1 MRYLPIGAAV
11 VVGGLLLGLVLI
23 RLLENGMIFHPARY
37 PLGEWDH
44 PQRLGVSVE
53 ELDFRTAD
61 GLLLHGWWFASAT
74 ATDDGPVVLWA
85 HGNAGNLTG
94 RAPHAQVLADEGVSV
109 FLFDYRGYG
118 RSEGEPDEEG
128 IYQDTEAAYEFLTE
142 QRQISPQRVVLLGR
156 SLGSAPAARLSTRVP
171 HAGMILVSPLPS
183 AKRMARRMFAGLPV
197 DWFGTAKFPVIEWV
211 AQRKRPLL
219 VIHGNLDQVVPL
231 KYGREVFAAA
241 AEPKEFLLLE
251 GVGHNDI
258 LLSGGRRYLDRVVAF
273 ARAAV
278 AGR

>member
-11 VVGGLLLGLVLI
+11 VVGGLLLGFVLV
-23 RLLENGMIFHPARY
+23 RLLENSMIFHPARY
-37 PLGEWDH
+37 PVGEWD
-44 PQRLGVSVE
+44 PQRLGVSIE
-53 ELDFRTAD
+53 QLEFRTAD
-61 GLLLHGWWFASAT
+61 GLLLHGWWFASA
-74 ATDDGPVVLWA
+74 AAADDGPVVLWA
-85 HGNAGNLTG
+85 HGNAHNLTG
-94 RAPHAQVLADEGVSV
+94 RARHAQVLADEGVPV

-118 RSEGEPDEEG
+118 RSEGEPGEEG
-128 IYQDTEAAYEFLTE
+128 IYQDIEAAYEFLTE

-171 HAGMILVSPLPS
+171 HAGTILVSPLPS

-197 DWFGTAKFPVIEWV
+197 DWFGTVKFPVIEWV

-251 GVGHNDI
+251 GTGHNDI

>member
-1 MRYLPIGAAV
+1 MRYLPIGATI

-23 RLLENGMIFHPARY
+23 RLLENGMIFSPARY
-37 PLGEWDH
+37 PLGEWD

-53 ELDFRTAD
+53 ELEFRTAD

-74 ATDDGPVVLWA
+74 EDGPVVLWA

-142 QRQISPQRVVLLGR
+142 KRDISPQRVVLLGR

-171 HAGMILVSPLPS
+171 HAGTILVSPLPS
-183 AKRMARRMFAGLPV
+183 AKRMARRMFAELPV

-211 AQRKRPLL
+211 AQRTRPLL
-219 VIHGNLDQVVPL
+219 VIHGNLDRVIPL

-241 AEPKEFLLLE
+241 ANPKEFLLLE
-251 GVGHNDI
+251 GAGHNDI
-258 LLSGGRRYLDRVVAF
+258 LAAGGRRYLEKVVAF

-278 AGR
+278 AGS

>member
-23 RLLENGMIFHPARY
+23 RLLENDIIFSPARY
-37 PLGEWDH
+37 PLGEWD
-44 PQRLGVSVE
+44 PRRLGVSVE
-53 ELDFRTAD
+53 ELEFRNAD
-61 GLLLHGWWFASAT
+61 RLLLHGWWFALAT
-74 ATDDGPVVLWA
+74 ATADGPVVLWA

-94 RAPHAQVLADEGVSV
+94 RARHAQVLADEGVSV

-142 QRQISPQRVVLLGR
+142 KRDISPQRVVLLGR

-171 HAGMILVSPLPS
+171 HAGTILVSPLPS

-197 DWFGTAKFPVIEWV
+197 DWLGTAKFPVIEWV
-211 AQRKRPLL
+211 AQRTRPLL
-219 VIHGNLDQVVPL
+219 VIHGDLDQLIPL
-231 KYGREVFAAA
+231 KFGREVFAAA
-241 AEPKEFLLLE
+241 AEPKEFFLLE

-258 LLSGGRRYLDRVVAF
+258 LLSGGRRYLDKVVAF

-278 AGR
+278 AGS